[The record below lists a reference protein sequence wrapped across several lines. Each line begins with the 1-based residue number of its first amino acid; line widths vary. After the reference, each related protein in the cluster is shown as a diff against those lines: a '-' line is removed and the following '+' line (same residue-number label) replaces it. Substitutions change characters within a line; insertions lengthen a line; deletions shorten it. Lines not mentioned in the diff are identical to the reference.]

1 MVAEI
6 GSKATGRS
14 LSDVAREKMR
24 TRHMAYRTEQSYL
37 QWIRRYVVF
46 HDRRHPRE
54 LGPAAV
60 EQFLS
65 YLAVERKVSA
75 STQSQALQALL
86 FLYRHVLEQDLPW
99 LDNVT
104 RATRPRR
111 LPVVLSRA
119 EVAAL
124 LAQLQGTHWLVAS
137 LLYGGGLRLLEGLRL
152 RVKDVLA
159 ERQELIIRDG
169 KGGKDRVTVLPSS
182 LDGPLREHL
191 AALRRWFD
199 QERRRGAP
207 GVSLPTALRTK
218 YPGAS
223 QSWGWQYVFPAR
235 SLCRDPYGRG
245 LIRHHLHEQSLQRAV
260 KEAVR
265 KAGIQ
270 QPASCHTLRHCF
282 ATHLLE
288 DGYDIRTVQELLGH
302 SDVKTTMI
310 YTRVMGKG
318 AKGVISPLDRGQG
331 PPGARTPLR

>member
-1 MVAEI
+1 
-6 GSKATGRS
+6 
-14 LSDVAREKMR
+14 
-24 TRHMAYRTEQSYL
+24 MAGQ
-37 QWIRRYVVF
+37 
-46 HDRRHPRE
+46 
-54 LGPAAV
+54 
-60 EQFLS
+60 
-65 YLAVERKVSA
+65 
-75 STQSQALQALL
+75 
-86 FLYRHVLEQDLPW
+86 
-99 LDNVT
+99 
-104 RATRPRR
+104 
-111 LPVVLSRA
+111 
-119 EVAAL
+119 
-124 LAQLQGTHWLVAS
+124 
-137 LLYGGGLRLLEGLRL
+137 
-152 RVKDVLA
+152 
-159 ERQELIIRDG
+159 RDAG
-169 KGGKDRVTVLPSS
+169 KGGKDRVTVLPLS

-310 YTRVMGKG
+310 YTHVMGKG

>member
-6 GSKATGRS
+6 GSKGAGRS
-14 LSDVAREKMR
+14 LFDVAREKMR

-152 RVKDVLA
+152 RVKDVLV

-182 LDGPLREHL
+182 LEGPLREHL

-207 GVSLPTALRTK
+207 GVSLPMALRAK

-223 QSWGWQYVFPAR
+223 QSWGWPCFPGSQSAAR
-235 SLCRDPYGRG
+235 RTILAACTNSASLPSPCSCSPAIVRRSRRYRPR
-245 LIRHHLHEQSLQRAV
+245 RHHPLPISRLRSAL
-260 KEAVR
+260 
-265 KAGIQ
+265 IQ
-270 QPASCHTLRHCF
+270 PIW
-282 ATHLLE
+282 
-288 DGYDIRTVQELLGH
+288 IRR
-302 SDVKTTMI
+302 SARRMI
-310 YTRVMGKG
+310 SGVM
-318 AKGVISPLDRGQG
+318 
-331 PPGARTPLR
+331 